1 MSRTLTRRLRVS
13 PSMVVALIAL
23 SVALGGTSYAVV
35 RLPAKSVGTKQLKRN
50 AVAAAK
56 IKKNAVN
63 SSKVA
68 NDSLTGSDINES
80 SLGQVPS
87 AAAADSAA
95 NANHATASAMLDR
108 VAYRTAARAV
118 AGAGDDGAGNP
129 VTATAGGSAAC
140 DAGQLVAGGGV
151 QVEDIAQMAV
161 IDSYPDAGGR
171 AWSAR
176 VSNDD
181 IGVGHS
187 FTVYAICIP
196 AGAAG

>member
-1 MSRTLTRRLRVS
+1 MSRRWTRRLRVS

-23 SVALGGTSYAVV
+23 SVALGGTSYAVA

-50 AVAAAK
+50 AVAGAN

-68 NDSLTGSDINES
+68 NDSLNGSDINES

-87 AAAADSAA
+87 AAAAASAA

-108 VAYRTAARAV
+108 MAYRTVGATVGAAT
-118 AGAGDDGAGNP
+118 GTPPDP
-129 VTATAGGSAAC
+129 VTTVAPGTATC
-140 DAGQLVAGGGV
+140 DAGQLASGGGARV
-151 QVEDIAQMAV
+151 DDLENMAV

-171 AWSAR
+171 AWT
-176 VSNDD
+176 VHVGNDD
-181 IGVGHS
+181 TAAHT